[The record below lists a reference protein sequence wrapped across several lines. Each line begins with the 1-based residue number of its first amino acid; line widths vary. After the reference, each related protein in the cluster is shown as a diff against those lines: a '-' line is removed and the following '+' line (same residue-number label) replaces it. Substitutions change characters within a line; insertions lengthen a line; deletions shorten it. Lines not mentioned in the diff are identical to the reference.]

1 VVTISI
7 VANLDRITIEPGK
20 MGGQPCIRGLRF
32 TAAQLLA
39 LIRAH
44 WTLDQMQREFPF
56 LEPADIAQALAH
68 ASASR
73 PAVTETSRRA
83 IPA

>member
-1 VVTISI
+1 MG
-7 VANLDRITIEPGK
+7 NLDRITIEPGK

-39 LIRAH
+39 LIRAR

-56 LEPADIAQALAH
+56 IEPADITQALAYAALCPPASH
-68 ASASR
+68 AL
-73 PAVTETSRRA
+73 PA
-83 IPA
+83 